1 MQLSYISISNYR
13 SITSA
18 YKIDLSNTTVLLG
31 KNNEGKTNIIK
42 AINLGMEIIANLNE
56 YPRRRITRQ
65 YDWHEDFPLSLQKSK
80 KIKNKK
86 TTIRFDFILSPTE
99 SLEISGQIG
108 SNINNVISIFISF
121 NEDNFFSITVPKKG
135 RNAKSISAK
144 INIIAQYINQHFTVQ
159 YIPAVRSETDAYSAI
174 ADLVDMELSSINDEE
189 YQKALEYINAK
200 QQACLDSLAVRVT
213 APLKEFLPQIK
224 TINLYVSDKYRK
236 PSSLFMARRGI
247 NFEVD
252 DGVLTSLTHK
262 GDGVKSL
269 ATIALL
275 SQISSTKNRL
285 IIVDEPENHL
295 HPEAIRYIDGVIHNL
310 SNNNQVLISTHSPIF
325 VNRNAI
331 NSNIIIENGEAK
343 KADRIDTIRKTLGVI
358 CSDNLIYSD
367 YVIVVEGPT
376 DRDLIRK
383 VIESDAKL
391 YKLLQ
396 NNIITIRNVGG
407 TNNLKSEIYALQ
419 RYCCNYVVIVD
430 YDSAGK
436 QEVQEIKNTLS
447 VPEEKIR
454 YFMKQDKK
462 DTELED
468 FYNPTIYQDYLNR
481 KGINITNA
489 KFKNRAKKWS
499 EKIEQIAAEAGI
511 DFSKEFENQCKKGI
525 LEIIEDFSESCFTDE
540 GYKVLTSIKEKI
552 KLDLKAMSI
561 IKE

>member
-42 AINLGMEIIANLNE
+42 AINLGMEIIANPNE

-65 YDWHEDFPLSLQKSK
+65 YDWREDFPLSLQKSK

-86 TTIRFDFILSPTE
+86 TTIRFDFIMSPAESAELS
-99 SLEISGQIG
+99 SQIG
-108 SNINNVISIFISF
+108 SNINNALSIFISF

-135 RNAKSISAK
+135 KNAKSISGK
-144 INIIAQYINQHFTVQ
+144 INKISQYINEHFTVQ
-159 YIPAVRSETDAYSAI
+159 YIPAVRSETDAYNAI
-174 ADLVDMELSSINDEE
+174 TDLVDMELSSINDEE

-200 QQACLDSLAVRVT
+200 QQECLDSLALRVT
-213 APLKEFLPQIK
+213 SPLKEFLPQIK
-224 TINLYVSDKYRK
+224 NINLYVSDKYRK
-236 PSSLFMARRGI
+236 QSSFFMSRRGI

-331 NSNIIIENGEAK
+331 TSNIIIENGEAK

-358 CSDNLIYSD
+358 CSDNLMYSD

-376 DRDLIRK
+376 DRDLIYK
-383 VIESDAKL
+383 MIESDAHL
-391 YKLLQ
+391 HKLLQ
-396 NNIITIRNVGG
+396 NNIITVRNIGG

-419 RYCCNYVVIVD
+419 RYCCNYIIIVD
-430 YDSAGK
+430 YDNAGK
-436 QEVQEIKNTLS
+436 EEIQAIKTELS

-468 FYNPTIYQDYLNR
+468 FYNPIIYQDYLNA
-481 KGINITNA
+481 KGINIANA
-489 KFKNRAKKWS
+489 KFKNRVKKWS
-499 EKIEQIAAEAGI
+499 DKLEQIAAEAGI
-511 DFSKEFENQCKKGI
+511 DFSKELENQCKKD
-525 LEIIEDFSESCFTDE
+525 IIEMIENFTQEFFTDE
-540 GYKVLTSIKEKI
+540 GYRVLSSIKEKI
-552 KLDLKAMSI
+552 KQDLKIMSI

>member
-99 SLEISGQIG
+99 SLEISSQIG
-108 SNINNVISIFISF
+108 SNINNAISIFISF
-121 NEDNFFSITVPKKG
+121 NEDNFFSITVTKKG

-144 INIIAQYINQHFTVQ
+144 FNIIAQYINQHFTVQ

-189 YQKALEYINAK
+189 YQKALEYINTK

-252 DGVLTSLTHK
+252 DGVLTSLAHK

-396 NNIITIRNVGG
+396 NNIITIRNVG
-407 TNNLKSEIYALQ
+407 
-419 RYCCNYVVIVD
+419 
-430 YDSAGK
+430 
-436 QEVQEIKNTLS
+436 
-447 VPEEKIR
+447 
-454 YFMKQDKK
+454 
-462 DTELED
+462 
-468 FYNPTIYQDYLNR
+468 
-481 KGINITNA
+481 
-489 KFKNRAKKWS
+489 
-499 EKIEQIAAEAGI
+499 
-511 DFSKEFENQCKKGI
+511 
-525 LEIIEDFSESCFTDE
+525 
-540 GYKVLTSIKEKI
+540 
-552 KLDLKAMSI
+552 
-561 IKE
+561 